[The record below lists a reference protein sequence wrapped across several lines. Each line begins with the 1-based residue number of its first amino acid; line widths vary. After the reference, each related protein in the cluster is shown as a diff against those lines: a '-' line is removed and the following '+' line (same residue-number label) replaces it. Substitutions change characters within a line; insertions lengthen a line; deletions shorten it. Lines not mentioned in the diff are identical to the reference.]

1 MLCSQNAENVIPFA
15 YITHGF
21 VTYSKS
27 KTKGSSFAG
36 SLSVDQN
43 PEIDGALTLLS
54 PPLNGHLKQ
63 L

>member
-1 MLCSQNAENVIPFA
+1 MLCSQNAENVILFA

-21 VTYSKS
+21 VAYLKS
-27 KTKGSSFAG
+27 KTKGSSFNG

>member
-21 VTYSKS
+21 VAYLKS
-27 KTKGSSFAG
+27 KTKGSSFNG

-54 PPLNGHLKQ
+54 PR
-63 L
+63 

>member
-15 YITHGF
+15 YIIHGF
-21 VTYSKS
+21 VAYLKS
-27 KTKGSSFAG
+27 KTKGSSFNG
-36 SLSVDQN
+36 SLSVGQS

>member
-21 VTYSKS
+21 VTYRKS
-27 KTKGSSFAG
+27 KTKGSSFNG

>member
-21 VTYSKS
+21 VTYLKS
-27 KTKGSSFAG
+27 KTKGSSFDG

>member
-21 VTYSKS
+21 VAYLKS
-27 KTKGSSFAG
+27 KTNGSSFNG

>member
-1 MLCSQNAENVIPFA
+1 MLCSQNAENVISFA

-21 VTYSKS
+21 VTYLKS
-27 KTKGSSFAG
+27 KTKGSSFNG